1 MHSRKSDETAGE
13 QLAIATAGEVFSD
26 GRMLELVRDRLDPT
40 QSALL
45 RWDGTNATIARRVE
59 QDGRVYLPIT
69 AAPNI
74 FEGLRL
80 PSGNAPYGSTQELF
94 TAVTSVFTEYCD
106 LPAAYAELAG
116 ASVVST
122 FFADCLRLAPCVC
135 IVGNARSE
143 ATRVLRILG
152 CLCRHPVLGTD
163 LDVSQLGSLVVRLR
177 PTLVL
182 YQAQIATPLLRL
194 MRASQL
200 PDFRVLRNGEPV
212 SLFCAKAIYS
222 ENGVPPEWAGD
233 VVEIPIAPARRKLP
247 AWNAEIERDLAEALQ
262 PKLLAYRLANLA
274 KVAASTCD
282 ALVRDLPETHHDHG
296 NVSELARGLGSC
308 IVEDDKLQNRIMGHL
323 RASDQAARVERAWQL
338 ESLVIEA
345 LLFVCH
351 QSPDY
356 PVTVGYVTKLV
367 NGILENRGEITRFK
381 PRKVGPRL
389 AALKILTERAG
400 NGYCFRLFNET
411 RERIHEL
418 AQAFDVPSVQDRV
431 RRCEYCPAKEV
442 KLLDGSAG

>member
-1 MHSRKSDETAGE
+1 MRSRMPDQTAGE
-13 QLAIATAGEVFSD
+13 QLPIATAGEFFSD
-26 GRMLELVRDRLDPT
+26 GTIVELVRDGSDPT

-45 RWDGTNATIARRVE
+45 RWDGRNATIARRIE
-59 QDGRVYLPIT
+59 QDGRVYVPVA

-80 PSGNAPYGSTQELF
+80 PSGIAPYGSTQALF

-182 YQAQIATPLLRL
+182 YQAQLATPLLRL

-212 SLFCAKAIYS
+212 DLFCAKAIYS

-247 AWNAEIERDLAEALQ
+247 AWNAEIERDFAETLQ

-282 ALVRDLPETHHDHG
+282 APEFVG

-308 IVEDDKLQNRIMGHL
+308 IVEDDRLQNCIMGHL
-323 RASDQAARVERAWQL
+323 RASDQVARVERAWQL

-356 PVTVGYVTKLV
+356 PVSVGYVTKLV

-381 PRKVGPRL
+381 PRRWGRDSRL
-389 AALKILTERAG
+389 
-400 NGYCFRLFNET
+400 
-411 RERIHEL
+411 
-418 AQAFDVPSVQDRV
+418 
-431 RRCEYCPAKEV
+431 
-442 KLLDGSAG
+442 